1 MVGTF
6 FGHRDTPPQ
15 VRPRLRAV
23 LLDLIERRGV
33 TQFYVGTH
41 GNFDAMAR
49 ELLAELERSHGIRY
63 TVVLSALPKKADPLC
78 ESDHTILPEGIETVP
93 PRFAVSYRNKW
104 MIARSDIVVTHVNR
118 SFGGAAQGKALAEKK
133 KKTVIEL
140 AK

>member
-6 FGHRDTPPQ
+6 FGHRDTPDQ

-63 TVVLSALPKKADPLC
+63 TVVLSALPKKTNPLC
-78 ESDHTILPEGIETVP
+78 GSDHTILPEGIETVL
-93 PRFAVSYRNKW
+93 PRFAILYRNKW
-104 MIARSDIVVTHVNR
+104 MIERSDFVVTYVNR
-118 SFGGAAQGKALAEKK
+118 AFGGAAQGKALAEKK